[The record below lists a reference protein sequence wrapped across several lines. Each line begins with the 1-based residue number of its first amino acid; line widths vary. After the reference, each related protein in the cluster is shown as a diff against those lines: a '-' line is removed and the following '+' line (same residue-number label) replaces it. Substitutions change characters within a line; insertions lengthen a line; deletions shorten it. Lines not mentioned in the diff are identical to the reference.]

1 MHGPPAQSSPESKV
15 GAAEHFKKKGCLKKS
30 YVFDGQYLFVK
41 YQEIQVTDYIVQLS
55 IYQLVLEPVPA
66 T

>member
-1 MHGPPAQSSPESKV
+1 MDLLLNLLQNQKLEQLNI
-15 GAAEHFKKKGCLKKS
+15 KKKGCLEKS

-41 YQEIQVTDYIVQLS
+41 YQEVQVTDYIVQLS

>member
-1 MHGPPAQSSPESKV
+1 MDLLLNLLQNQKLEQLNI
-15 GAAEHFKKKGCLKKS
+15 KKKGCLKKS